1 MKPQGKGYRIDFSL
15 QLRYLDDDHHIEE
28 GQPMNDV
35 LNTIKHRRTIRKFKP
50 DAMDEEKI
58 QLILEAGRW
67 APSFSN
73 LQPWRF
79 IVTKDQDLK
88 NAMDKAAKK
97 SALHLGINE
106 APVVIVVCVD
116 RRIDP
121 LHAIEAGAAATQNM
135 ALAAYSLGLGAGW
148 IGIWGTEAEA
158 SIQKL
163 FELPETVR
171 VVSLLPIGI
180 PDESPEGIRKPL
192 KGFIHSGKIRN

>member
-1 MKPQGKGYRIDFSL
+1 
-15 QLRYLDDDHHIEE
+15 
-28 GQPMNDV
+28 MNHDIALTGRNTLIHAGLCDMNEV
-35 LNTIKHRRTIRKFKP
+35 LKAIRTRRTIRRFKP
-50 DAMDEEKI
+50 DLINDET
-58 QLILEAGRW
+58 LRTILDAGRW

-79 IVTKDQDLK
+79 IVTKDPGLK
-88 NAMDKAAKK
+88 NALDKAARE
-97 SALHLGINE
+97 SVLHLGINE
-106 APVVIVVCVD
+106 APVVILVCVD

-135 ALAAYSLGLGAGW
+135 ALAACSLGLGAGW

-171 VVSLLPIGI
+171 VVSLLPVGI
-180 PDESPEGIRKPL
+180 PDESPEGRRKPL
-192 KGFIHSGKIRN
+192 KGFIHFGNIHVD

>member
-1 MKPQGKGYRIDFSL
+1 
-15 QLRYLDDDHHIEE
+15 
-28 GQPMNDV
+28 MNDV

-50 DAMDEEKI
+50 DAIDEEKI

-97 SALHLGINE
+97 SVLHLGINE

-116 RRIDP
+116 QQIDS

-135 ALAAYSLGLGAGW
+135 ALAAHSLGLGAGW
-148 IGIWGTEAEA
+148 IGVWGTEAETA
-158 SIQKL
+158 IQKL
-163 FELPETVR
+163 FQLPQTTR
-171 VVSLLPIGI
+171 VIALLPIGN
-180 PDESPEGIRKPL
+180 PAESPQANRKPL
-192 KGFIHSGKIRN
+192 EQFIQFR